1 MNLKNIY
8 IVLLIFISGITF
20 GQDAG
25 INSQS
30 IKANFSTKNIQAYQ
44 ENSQNKLDEFYEYLS
59 LYSTENDENL
69 KSQIR
74 ENIFLMVEIGIEI
87 PDFTEPNLVKID
99 LAKFLF
105 KIENQSILFKI
116 KSDQNPTEAG
126 FNQWTN
132 PYVLSVSRNGKT
144 SEFEVEQIIY
154 FEPKEK
160 KFGSKTKTVWEIKL
174 GDVQQ

>member
-1 MNLKNIY
+1 MNLKKIY
-8 IVLLIFISGITF
+8 IVLLIFLSGIVF
-20 GQDAG
+20 GQDAN

-59 LYSTENDENL
+59 LYSTENNENL

-74 ENIFLMVEIGIEI
+74 ENIFSMVENGIEI
-87 PDFTEPNLVKID
+87 PDFTELNPVKIN
-99 LAKFLF
+99 LPKFLS

-116 KSDQNPTEAG
+116 KSDRNPTEAG

-132 PYVLSVSRNGKT
+132 PYVLSVSQNGKT
-144 SEFEVEQIIY
+144 TEFEVEQIIY

-160 KFGSKTKTVWEIKL
+160 QFGSKTKTVWEIKL
-174 GDVQQ
+174 GDIQQ